1 MFFCTIMA
9 FFITFTA
16 NFFSFWFL
24 LWQRKTLPK
33 APLEIGFRI
42 SKSSMEGARP
52 VLDEGLAGLL
62 EGKRLRDMQGKS

>member
-1 MFFCTIMA
+1 M
-9 FFITFTA
+9 
-16 NFFSFWFL
+16 
-24 LWQRKTLPK
+24 PK

-62 EGKRLRDMQGKS
+62 EGKRLEVGTREKFQASIKQNFMPPEIVEDAVSLIVA